1 MEDGA
6 VKKLLFY
13 RLPKRL
19 LDIVVSIV
27 ALVVFSPIF
36 LIIALWIR
44 LSEGTS
50 HVFYSQDRVGQGGK
64 HFKIYKFQSMVDNAD
79 DILRSNKDLYD
90 KFVANGYK
98 LPTAE
103 DPRITK
109 IGAILRKTSLD
120 ELPQF
125 WNTLIGNMSIIGPRP
140 VVEKELVEYGDQE
153 RINKF
158 LSVKP
163 GVFGLWQASGRSN
176 IGYPER
182 AQIELGYVDEA
193 NLWLDFKIMF
203 LTVIAIF
210 KGDGAF

>member
-1 MEDGA
+1 M
-6 VKKLLFY
+6 KQFLFY
-13 RLPKRL
+13 RLPKRI
-19 LDIVVSIV
+19 LDIVVSFV
-27 ALVVFSPIF
+27 ALIVFSPIF
-36 LIIALWIR
+36 LVIAAIIKF
-44 LSEGTS
+44 SKDTS
-50 HVFYSQDRVGQGGK
+50 HVFYAQDRVGQGGK
-64 HFKIYKFQSMVDNAD
+64 HFEIYKFQSMVDNAD
-79 DILRSNKDLYD
+79 QILKSDSQLYQ
-90 KFVANGYK
+90 KFVDNGYK
-98 LPTAE
+98 LPTRE

-140 VVEKELVEYGDQE
+140 VVESELVEYGDE
-153 RINKF
+153 KRIQKF

-182 AQIELGYVDEA
+182 AEIELDYVDRA
-193 NLWLDFKIMF
+193 NLGLDFKIMF
-203 LTVIAIF
+203 LTVVAIF

>member
-6 VKKLLFY
+6 LKKLLFY

-27 ALVVFSPIF
+27 ALVVFSPVF
-36 LIIALWIR
+36 LIIAIWIKF
-44 LSEGTS
+44 SEGTT
-50 HVFYSQDRVGQGGK
+50 HVFYSQDRVGLNGK

-79 DILRSNKDLYD
+79 EILKSDKKLYQ
-90 KFVANGYK
+90 KFVENGYK
-98 LPTAE
+98 LPTKE

-109 IGAILRKTSLD
+109 IGAILRRTSLD

-125 WNTLIGNMSIIGPRP
+125 WNTLVGTMSIIGPRP
-140 VVEKELVEYGDQE
+140 VVERELVEYGDEE
-153 RINKF
+153 RINEF

-182 AQIELGYVDEA
+182 AEIELDYVERA
-193 NLWLDFKIMF
+193 NLGLDFKILFM
-203 LTVIAIF
+203 TVIAIF
-210 KGDGAF
+210 KGDGAY

>member
-1 MEDGA
+1 M
-6 VKKLLFY
+6 KKLLFY

-27 ALVVFSPIF
+27 ALVVLSPIF
-36 LIIALWIR
+36 LIIALCIKF
-44 LSEGTS
+44 SEGTS

-79 DILRSNKDLYD
+79 EILKSNPELYQ
-90 KFVANGYK
+90 KFVDNGYK
-98 LPTAE
+98 LPTKE

-109 IGAILRKTSLD
+109 IGAILRRTSLD

-125 WNTLIGNMSIIGPRP
+125 VNTLIGNMSIIGPRP
-140 VVEKELVEYGDQE
+140 VVEKELVEYGSPE
-153 RINKF
+153 RIKKF

-182 AQIELGYVDEA
+182 AQIELNYVDRA
-193 NLWLDFKIMF
+193 NLGLDFKIMF

-210 KGDGAF
+210 KGDGAY

>member
-1 MEDGA
+1 M
-6 VKKLLFY
+6 KKLLFY

-27 ALVVFSPIF
+27 ALVVLSPIF
-36 LIIALWIR
+36 LIIALCIKF
-44 LSEGTS
+44 SEGTS
-50 HVFYSQDRVGQGGK
+50 HVFFSQDRVGQGGK

-79 DILRSNKDLYD
+79 EILKSNPELYQ
-90 KFVANGYK
+90 KFVDNGYK
-98 LPTAE
+98 LPTKE

-109 IGAILRKTSLD
+109 IGAILRRTSLD

-125 WNTLIGNMSIIGPRP
+125 VNTLIGNMSIIGPRP
-140 VVEKELVEYGDQE
+140 VVEKELVEYGSPE
-153 RINKF
+153 RIKKF

-182 AQIELGYVDEA
+182 AQIELNYVDRA
-193 NLWLDFKIMF
+193 NLGLDLKIMF

-210 KGDGAF
+210 KGDGAY

>member
-1 MEDGA
+1 M
-6 VKKLLFY
+6 KKLLFY

-27 ALVVFSPIF
+27 ALVVLSPIF
-36 LIIALWIR
+36 LIIALCIKF
-44 LSEGTS
+44 SEGTS
-50 HVFYSQDRVGQGGK
+50 HVFFSQDRVGQGGK

-79 DILRSNKDLYD
+79 EILKSNPELYQ
-90 KFVANGYK
+90 KFVDNGYK
-98 LPTAE
+98 LPTKE

-109 IGAILRKTSLD
+109 IGAILRRTSLD

-125 WNTLIGNMSIIGPRP
+125 VNTLIGNMSIIGPRP
-140 VVEKELVEYGDQE
+140 VVEKELVEYGSPE
-153 RINKF
+153 RIKKF

-182 AQIELGYVDEA
+182 AQIELNYVDRA
-193 NLWLDFKIMF
+193 NLGLDFKIMF

-210 KGDGAF
+210 KGDGAY

>member
-1 MEDGA
+1 MKEI
-6 VKKLLFY
+6 LFY

-19 LDIVVSIV
+19 LDIIVSLL
-27 ALVVFSPIF
+27 ALVVFSPLF
-36 LIIALWIR
+36 LIIGLWIKF
-44 LSEGTS
+44 SAGTS
-50 HVFYSQDRVGQGGK
+50 HVFYSQDRVGKGGK

-79 DILRSNKDLYD
+79 EILKSDKDLYQR
-90 KFVANGYK
+90 FVENGYK
-98 LPTAE
+98 LPTKE

-109 IGAILRKTSLD
+109 IGSILRRTSLD

-140 VVEKELVEYGDQE
+140 VVEKELAEYGSQE
-153 RINKF
+153 RIDKF

-182 AQIELGYVDEA
+182 AHIELEYVDEA
-193 NLWLDFKIMF
+193 NLALDFKIMF

>member
-1 MEDGA
+1 M
-6 VKKLLFY
+6 KKLLFY

-27 ALVVFSPIF
+27 ALLVLSPIF
-36 LIIALWIR
+36 LIIALCIKF
-44 LSEGTS
+44 SEGTS

-79 DILRSNKDLYD
+79 EILKSNPELYQ
-90 KFVANGYK
+90 KFVDNGYK
-98 LPTAE
+98 LPTKE

-109 IGAILRKTSLD
+109 IGAILRRTSLD

-125 WNTLIGNMSIIGPRP
+125 VNTLIGNMSIIGPRP
-140 VVEKELVEYGDQE
+140 VVEKELVEYGSPE
-153 RINKF
+153 RIKKF

-182 AQIELGYVDEA
+182 AQIELNYVDRA
-193 NLWLDFKIMF
+193 NLGLDFKIMF

-210 KGDGAF
+210 KGDGAY

>member
-1 MEDGA
+1 M
-6 VKKLLFY
+6 KKLLFY

-27 ALVVFSPIF
+27 ALVVLSPIF
-36 LIIALWIR
+36 LIIALWIKF
-44 LSEGTS
+44 SEGTS

-79 DILRSNKDLYD
+79 EILKSNPELYQ
-90 KFVANGYK
+90 KFVDNGYK
-98 LPTAE
+98 LPTKE

-109 IGAILRKTSLD
+109 IGAILRRTSLD

-125 WNTLIGNMSIIGPRP
+125 VNTLIGNMSIIGPRP
-140 VVEKELVEYGDQE
+140 VVEKELVEYGSSE
-153 RINKF
+153 RIKKF

-182 AQIELGYVDEA
+182 AQIELNYVDRA
-193 NLWLDFKIMF
+193 NLGLDFKIMF

-210 KGDGAF
+210 KGDGAY

>member
-1 MEDGA
+1 M
-6 VKKLLFY
+6 KKLLFY

-19 LDIVVSIV
+19 LDIVVSII
-27 ALVVFSPIF
+27 ALVVFSPVF
-36 LIIALWIR
+36 LIIALWIKF
-44 LSEGTS
+44 SEGTS
-50 HVFYSQDRVGQGGK
+50 HVFYSQDRVGRYGK

-79 DILRSNKDLYD
+79 EILKSNAELYQ
-90 KFVANGYK
+90 KFVDNGYK
-98 LPTAE
+98 LPTNE

-109 IGAILRKTSLD
+109 IGAILRRTSLD

-125 WNTLIGNMSIIGPRP
+125 VNTLIGNMSIIGPRP
-140 VVEKELVEYGDQE
+140 VVEKELVEYGSPE
-153 RINKF
+153 RIQKF

-182 AQIELGYVDEA
+182 AQIELDYVDRA
-193 NLWLDFKIMF
+193 NLGLDFKIMF

-210 KGDGAF
+210 KGDGAY

>member
-1 MEDGA
+1 MRRR
-6 VKKLLFY
+6 LLY
-13 RLPKRL
+13 LLPKRL
-19 LDIVVSIV
+19 LDISVSLAALVILSPVFLIV
-27 ALVVFSPIF
+27 AL
-36 LIIALWIR
+36 LIKMHK
-44 LSEGTS
+44 GTS
-50 HVFYSQDRVGQGGK
+50 HVFYAQVRVGQYNRD
-64 HFKIYKFQSMVDNAD
+64 FKIYKFQTMVDGAD
-79 DILRSNKDLYD
+79 EMLKADQALYE

-98 LPTAE
+98 LPTKE

-109 IGAILRKTSLD
+109 IGAFLRKTSLD

-140 VVEKELVEYGDQE
+140 VVRRELVEYGSQE
-153 RINKF
+153 RIDQL

-182 AQIELGYVDEA
+182 AEIELSYVQQA
-193 NLWLDFKIMF
+193 NLGLDFKIMF
-203 LTVIAIF
+203 QTIIAIF

>member
-1 MEDGA
+1 MKE
-6 VKKLLFY
+6 LLFY

-36 LIIALWIR
+36 LIIAIWIKV
-44 LSEGTS
+44 SKGTT

-79 DILRSNKDLYD
+79 DILKSNKELYE

-98 LPTAE
+98 LPTKE

-109 IGAILRKTSLD
+109 IGAILRRTSLD

-125 WNTLIGNMSIIGPRP
+125 WNTLIGTMTIIGPRP
-140 VVEKELVEYGDQE
+140 VVEKELVEYGNQE
-153 RINKF
+153 RIDKF
-158 LSVKP
+158 LSAKP
-163 GVFGLWQASGRSN
+163 GVFGLWQSSGRSN

-182 AQIELGYVDEA
+182 AEIELDYVDRA
-193 NLWLDFKIMF
+193 NLGFDFKILFM
-203 LTVIAIF
+203 TVIAIF
-210 KGDGAF
+210 KGDGAY

>member
-1 MEDGA
+1 M
-6 VKKLLFY
+6 KQFLFY
-13 RLPKRL
+13 RLPKRI
-19 LDIVVSIV
+19 LDIVVSFV
-27 ALVVFSPIF
+27 ALIVFSPIF
-36 LIIALWIR
+36 LVIAVIIK
-44 LSEGTS
+44 LSKGTS
-50 HVFYSQDRVGQGGK
+50 HVFYAQDRVGQGGK

-79 DILRSNKDLYD
+79 QILKSDSQLYQ
-90 KFVANGYK
+90 KFVDNGYK
-98 LPTAE
+98 LPTKE

-109 IGAILRKTSLD
+109 IGAVLRKTSLD

-140 VVEKELVEYGDQE
+140 VVESELVEYGDEQ
-153 RINKF
+153 RIQKF

-182 AQIELGYVDEA
+182 AEIELDYVDRA
-193 NLWLDFKIMF
+193 NLGLDFKIMF
-203 LTVIAIF
+203 LTVVAIF

>member
-1 MEDGA
+1 M
-6 VKKLLFY
+6 KKLLFY

-27 ALVVFSPIF
+27 ALVVLSPIF
-36 LIIALWIR
+36 LIIALWIKF
-44 LSEGTS
+44 SEGTS

-79 DILRSNKDLYD
+79 EILKSNPELYR
-90 KFVANGYK
+90 KFVDNGYK
-98 LPTAE
+98 LPTKE

-109 IGAILRKTSLD
+109 IGAILRRTSLD

-125 WNTLIGNMSIIGPRP
+125 VNTLIGNMSIIGPRP
-140 VVEKELVEYGDQE
+140 VVEKELVEYGSPE
-153 RINKF
+153 RIKKF

-182 AQIELGYVDEA
+182 AQIELDYVDRA
-193 NLWLDFKIMF
+193 NLGLEFKIMF

-210 KGDGAF
+210 KGDGAY

>member
-1 MEDGA
+1 MKE
-6 VKKLLFY
+6 LLFY

-36 LIIALWIR
+36 LIIAIWIKV
-44 LSEGTS
+44 SKGTT

-79 DILRSNKDLYD
+79 DILKSNKELYE

-98 LPTAE
+98 LPTKE

-109 IGAILRKTSLD
+109 IGAILRRTSLD

-125 WNTLIGNMSIIGPRP
+125 WNTLIGTMTIIGPRP
-140 VVEKELVEYGDQE
+140 VVEKELVEYGNQE
-153 RINKF
+153 RIDKF
-158 LSVKP
+158 LSAKP

-182 AQIELGYVDEA
+182 AEIELDYVDRA
-193 NLWLDFKIMF
+193 NLGFDFKILFM
-203 LTVIAIF
+203 TVIAIF
-210 KGDGAF
+210 KGDGAY

>member
-1 MEDGA
+1 M
-6 VKKLLFY
+6 KKLLFY

-27 ALVVFSPIF
+27 ALVVFSPVF
-36 LIIALWIR
+36 LIIAIWIKF
-44 LSEGTS
+44 SEGTT
-50 HVFYSQDRVGQGGK
+50 HVFYSQDRVGLNGK

-79 DILRSNKDLYD
+79 EILKSDKKLYQ
-90 KFVANGYK
+90 KFVENGYK
-98 LPTAE
+98 LPTKE

-109 IGAILRKTSLD
+109 IGAILRRTSLD

-125 WNTLIGNMSIIGPRP
+125 WNTLVGTMSIIGPRP
-140 VVEKELVEYGDQE
+140 VVERELVEYGDEE
-153 RINKF
+153 RINEF

-182 AQIELGYVDEA
+182 AEIELDYVERA
-193 NLWLDFKIMF
+193 NLGLDFKILFM
-203 LTVIAIF
+203 TVIAIF
-210 KGDGAF
+210 KGDGAY

>member
-1 MEDGA
+1 M
-6 VKKLLFY
+6 KKLLFY

-27 ALVVFSPIF
+27 ALVVLSPIF
-36 LIIALWIR
+36 LIIALCIKF
-44 LSEGTS
+44 SEGTS

-79 DILRSNKDLYD
+79 EILKSNPELYQ
-90 KFVANGYK
+90 KFVDNGYK
-98 LPTAE
+98 LPTKE

-109 IGAILRKTSLD
+109 IGAILRRTSLD

-125 WNTLIGNMSIIGPRP
+125 VNTLIGNMSIIGPRP
-140 VVEKELVEYGDQE
+140 VVEKELVEYGSPE
-153 RINKF
+153 RIKKF

-182 AQIELGYVDEA
+182 AQIELNYVDRA
-193 NLWLDFKIMF
+193 NLGLDLKIMF

-210 KGDGAF
+210 KGDGAY

>member
-1 MEDGA
+1 M
-6 VKKLLFY
+6 KRMLFY
-13 RLPKRL
+13 HFPKRI
-19 LDIVVSIV
+19 LDIVVSAC
-27 ALVVFSPIF
+27 ALVFLSPLF
-36 LIIALWIR
+36 LLIALWIKFA
-44 LSEGTS
+44 EGTS
-50 HVFYSQDRVGQGGK
+50 HVFYSQERVGRYGK
-64 HFKIYKFQSMVDNAD
+64 RFKIYKFQSMVDNAD
-79 DILRSNKDLYD
+79 EILRSNDELYA
-90 KFVANGYK
+90 KFVENGYK
-98 LPTAE
+98 LPTKE

-140 VVEKELVEYGDQE
+140 VVETELVEYGDEE
-153 RINKF
+153 RIEEF

-182 AQIELGYVDEA
+182 AQIELDYVDRA
-193 NLWLDFKIMF
+193 NLGLDFKILF